1 MNQQEALLTEIQ
13 NLRTDLAALSV
24 RVLALESRFSSVA
37 ASREAFSTPSR
48 SPLVINYSGN
58 SSPTPCSYVSGSSPV
73 PLPPFP
79 QQGPAEAATSGTLTS
94 SAPTSTRV
102 SDTAQLAAT
111 RIEAAEEAGR
121 FIQRSLAGAIE
132 AQVVAREFL
141 LLRAT
146 TFASRTTWATPTIP
160 LRSTGLGD
168 PSNHWLSPTTSAVT
182 LYSLAGPLC
191 RRRRSAARRLE

>member
-24 RVLALESRFSSVA
+24 RVLALESRSSSVA

-58 SSPTPCSYVSGSSPV
+58 SSPTPCNYVGGSSPV
-73 PLPPFP
+73 PLPAFP

-94 SAPTSTRV
+94 SATTSARV

-121 FIQRSLAGAIE
+121 FIQRSLAGDHRGTSWSRESSFCFALLHLLQGLPGQHLQSRSGP
-132 AQVVAREFL
+132 QVL
-141 LLRAT
+141 GIHQT
-146 TFASRTTWATPTIP
+146 T
-160 LRSTGLGD
+160 G
-168 PSNHWLSPTTSAVT
+168 
-182 LYSLAGPLC
+182 
-191 RRRRSAARRLE
+191 